1 MDGWSL
7 PPRPSRL
14 LIASLALLQ
23 TLIQGPTDTTAG
35 PRNHAYFEMGAAVG
49 ATSPFGGSGLAFGL
63 HVTSALPNAAGM
75 DFSIASYIDPLTHG
89 DLNLLTDLDVAYL
102 ATGHSGPSVVLR
114 GGLTTVMV
122 HGMALGLNAGAG
134 VMVPVGKTISL
145 RADYTFRGL
154 LGDLTGLTL
163 SGLSVGVG
171 VDY

>member
-1 MDGWSL
+1 
-7 PPRPSRL
+7 

-23 TLIQGPTDTTAG
+23 ALLQGPAHTTAVF
-35 PRNHAYFEMGAAVG
+35 RNHAYFEMGAAVG
-49 ATSPFGGSGLAFGL
+49 ATSPFGGAGLAVGL
-63 HVTSALPNAAGM
+63 HVTSALPNAAGI

-102 ATGHSGPSVVLR
+102 ATGPSRPSVVLR
-114 GGLTTVMV
+114 GGLTSLMA

-154 LGDLTGLTL
+154 LGDLTGITL
-163 SGLSVGVG
+163 SGLTVGVG